1 VDVTDHSSAIV
12 GKALAQSLAA
22 SEIGVQI
29 CAYRHG
35 QPVVD
40 AWTGTMGDDANTP
53 VSGETLFPIFSVS
66 KAVTATALHI
76 QAERG
81 LVAYDEPIATYWPE
95 YGTRGK
101 ERITVRH
108 VLTHRAGVPQMPDD
122 ITPERMCDWDWMI
135 DRLAEVE
142 PVYEPGS
149 HNTYL
154 SMVFGWLLG
163 EVVRRTDPDHR
174 PFARFVAEEICE
186 PLKMPSFFF
195 GISAG
200 DEARVA
206 TLSFPQQPP
215 PPPEGSLVRRAVPPQ
230 VVLAPAAFNRP
241 DVHAAA
247 IPAVGGIANARSLVR
262 LFAMLAGRG
271 ELDGVRLLSEERV
284 LSFLEPRSD
293 ISEHDETY
301 GRPMPVGV
309 GGYWLAAPGGQ
320 AEGRI
325 ISHTGAG
332 GTLGWADV
340 DTGLAVAFCHNRMA
354 GRGLPPLAEAVHR
367 IAGV

>member
-1 VDVTDHSSAIV
+1 MAVQDGSSALV
-12 GKALAQSLAA
+12 NDALERALAQG
-22 SEIGVQI
+22 EIGVQI
-29 CAYRHG
+29 SAYLEG
-35 QPVVD
+35 EPLVD
-40 AWTGTMGDDANTP
+40 DWTGTFGDDAGTP
-53 VSGETLFPIFSVS
+53 VDGETLFPIFSVS

-81 LVAYDEPIATYWPE
+81 LVDYEAPTAMYWPE

-122 ITPERMCDWDWMI
+122 VTPELMCDWDWMI
-135 DRLAEVE
+135 DRLADAE

-163 EVVRRTDPDHR
+163 EVVGRTDPR
-174 PFARFVAEEICE
+174 GRAFAQFVAEEIGA
-186 PLKMPSFFF
+186 PLKMPSLYF
-195 GISAG
+195 GVPAG
-200 DEARVA
+200 KERRVA
-206 TLSFPQQPP
+206 KLSFPNRPP
-215 PPPEGSLVRRAVPPQ
+215 PPPEGSLVLRAVPPQ
-230 VVLAPAAFNRP
+230 VRLAPEAFNRR
-241 DVHAAA
+241 DVHGAV
-247 IPAVGGIANARSLVR
+247 IPAVGAIATASSLVR

-271 ELDGVRLLSEERV
+271 ELDGVRLLSEDRV

-293 ISEHDETY
+293 VSEHDETY

-340 DTGLAVAFCHNRMA
+340 DTGLAVAFCHNRM
-354 GRGLPPLAEAVHR
+354 GGGGLPALAEAVHR